1 MVGFILRRFL
11 STIPLLIGIS
21 IVSFIIIQL
30 PPGDFATAYQ
40 NQLVTQG
47 NMPVEDAQKAADAY
61 RKLYGLDKPV
71 WQQYLVWMKGI
82 VTEGKFGYS
91 FAYKKDV
98 GELIKERLPRTL
110 YLALAAHAIS
120 TIVGIGIGIYSATRQ
135 YSIGDNL
142 ATIFAF
148 TATAVPRFFIA
159 LVVV

>member
-61 RKLYGLDKPV
+61 RKLYGLDKA
-71 WQQYLVWMKGI
+71 
-82 VTEGKFGYS
+82 S
-91 FAYKKDV
+91 
-98 GELIKERLPRTL
+98 
-110 YLALAAHAIS
+110 
-120 TIVGIGIGIYSATRQ
+120 
-135 YSIGDNL
+135 
-142 ATIFAF
+142 AF
-148 TATAVPRFFIA
+148 TPPHASTA
-159 LVVV
+159 LVTIWRQFLPLRQRLCQGFL